1 MTRASDGTWKLVVKG
16 LKAKVVADRKQTIA
30 KVLKDV
36 GGDAAPVRQA
46 RRVLLTMSVDALSGT
61 PRFIDVHGEGEVCL
75 ISFSDLLEIL
85 ADPPPSLAE
94 VLGRKPG

>member
-1 MTRASDGTWKLVVKG
+1 MAVTNVSWKLVVMGLKSKAVAGRKG
-16 LKAKVVADRKQTIA
+16 LIA
-30 KVLKDV
+30 QVLKDV

-75 ISFSDLLEIL
+75 ISFADLLDIL
-85 ADPPPSLAE
+85 ADPPPTLAE
-94 VLGRKPG
+94 VMGRITQ